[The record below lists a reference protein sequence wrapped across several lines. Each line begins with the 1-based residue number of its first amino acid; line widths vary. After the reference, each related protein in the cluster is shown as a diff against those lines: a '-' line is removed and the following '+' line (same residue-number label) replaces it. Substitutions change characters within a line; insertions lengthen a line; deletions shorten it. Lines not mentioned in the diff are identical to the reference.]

1 MRSALLLLVS
11 NATRVYQRDDDD
23 DDEGDSLLALTE
35 RGEDALREKLNSVAR
50 LCESSA
56 RMKAKVK
63 EFASSRNDY
72 HAGKE
77 NFLFEDGRGEE
88 TEIAAVSW
96 FPPVVAA
103 VDKKEDDAGPGLVPW
118 TKACSSSL
126 SSSSSSASSND
137 ASVGERLRLTQSK
150 RSMRAK
156 KTAEDLFNEEV
167 QTPTKKKETGGGKRV
182 GTRDGENEG
191 LLMTSLQR
199 RAATEA
205 MKLVDQVKRKELSAM
220 DIVCVVPIVVAN
232 DDDNDDENSALFDM
246 NDPNKWPKGLVLA
259 HGVVKRAK
267 EKLGGEKVR
276 VKIVPVYIVADE
288 EDEEDDRRKTSIDS
302 KASEKRTAREA
313 LINARLEH
321 VSNIWGFT
329 NTVVGSSHAEP
340 ITVSDASVMWRG
352 KLLLGGGL
360 KTKLSSSAK
369 NKNKSKNNSGKYKIH
384 DRCIATV
391 EVSRECL
398 QCIMPFLPMEE
409 TSLDIV
415 DNDEEVNEERNG
427 AAKAI
432 SKKTSVAKK
441 ATATTTTTTTT
452 KNKKSNYISRK
463 NEGGKDED
471 DEETVLKINDIVL
484 MSAIDAIDI
493 DSSEAPKHVSFSP
506 YPPSE
511 SDVNNFALNWMSAY
525 ASFCAKK
532 HDEGVPG
539 ECPVLL
545 CSIATAMPMVVASDK
560 NGSVGTK
567 EKGGKAAALL
577 KHTNKYFPVQSRD
590 ERVFVLAPVF
600 SKTKTTTS
608 VTFRLVKLVDPRSAL
623 ERRVLFESGSG
634 DGRMDCYSSQAA
646 PLALPGSDN
655 RRLSA
660 EEERVDEALKTVA
673 RMVVARGRGGKGEDG
688 PDESKSNEASNEDET
703 FTKIS
708 GVIDDYF
715 AKRARCRG
723 GKASEEDE
731 SMREYCIAWMRFLY
745 SSKKDASAITI
756 TPSTNVLSSTRHHQ
770 LSTKSNGE
778 KRNDEE
784 AERNEWRRFY
794 DALEKSSK
802 ETADDI
808 RHDVSLVRVLHS
820 AAMDCE
826 RKLENSETVSRLLRS
841 RTPSTVY
848 NNASLKRGAGGKGDG
863 EKRKKTGEKKGA
875 AATKKAKK
883 NTTTTTATL
892 KTTTTATACKD
903 VSDKLVKLR
912 GGVGGVVAGGL
923 KIHATYANNPTT
935 TNATNSS
942 AEEMRKRKLKAA
954 TMAHNTTT
962 IASGMRYSRSNGP
975 SNGSVLVAAATM
987 STDEASLEAWK
998 YGMHR
1003 TAANAQGPTS
1013 FSGLGL
1019 NNNNNTNTASLSQ
1032 QRPSESGAGSGAI
1045 GARGTIMCP
1054 NCNADLKV
1062 SGGMKFCCFCGGTL
1076 H

>member
-1 MRSALLLLVS
+1 MRSAMLLLVS

-23 DDEGDSLLALTE
+23 SLLALLTE
-35 RGEDALREKLNSVAR
+35 RGEDALREKLNAVAR

-63 EFASSRNDY
+63 ECIASSSRN
-72 HAGKE
+72 E
-77 NFLFEDGRGEE
+77 QNFPLFEDGRGGEE
-88 TEIAAVSW
+88 TEIFAAVSW

-103 VDKKEDDAGPGLVPW
+103 AAVDKKEDDGGPGLVPW

-126 SSSSSSASSND
+126 SLSSSSASSND
-137 ASVGERLRLTQSK
+137 ASVGERLRLTRSK

-167 QTPTKKKETGGGKRV
+167 QTPTKKKKTGGGKRV

-191 LLMTSLQR
+191 VLMTSLQR

-220 DIVCVVPIVVAN
+220 DIVCVVPIVLAN
-232 DDDNDDENSALFDM
+232 DDDDESGALFDM
-246 NDPNKWPKGLVLA
+246 NDPNKWPKSLVLA

-329 NTVVGSSHAEP
+329 NTVVGSSRAEP
-340 ITVSDASVMWRG
+340 VTVSDASVMWRG

-369 NKNKSKNNSGKYKIH
+369 NKNKSKNNSGKYKTH

-415 DNDEEVNEERNG
+415 DNGEEVNEERNG
-427 AAKAI
+427 ETKAI
-432 SKKTSVAKK
+432 SKKTSVSKK
-441 ATATTTTTTTT
+441 ATTTTTTTTT

-463 NEGGKDED
+463 NEGGKDDD

-511 SDVNNFALNWMSAY
+511 SDVNNFASNWMSAY

-560 NGSVGTK
+560 NGSFGTK

-600 SKTKTTTS
+600 SKTKKTTS

-634 DGRMDCYSSQAA
+634 DGRMDYYSSQAA
-646 PLALPGSDN
+646 PLALPGSNN

-688 PDESKSNEASNEDET
+688 PDDSKSNEASNEDET
-703 FTKIS
+703 FAKIS

-745 SSKKDASAITI
+745 LSKKDASAITI

-848 NNASLKRGAGGKGDG
+848 NNASLKRGAGGNDDG
-863 EKRKKTGEKKGA
+863 KKRKKTGEKKGA

-892 KTTTTATACKD
+892 KTTTTATASKD
-903 VSDKLVKLR
+903 ASDKPVKLR
-912 GGVGGVVAGGL
+912 VGGGGGGVVAGGL

-935 TNATNSS
+935 TNTTNSS

-962 IASGMRYSRSNGP
+962 IASGMRYNRSNGP

>member
-1 MRSALLLLVS
+1 MRSAMLLLVS
-11 NATRVYQRDDDD
+11 NATRVYD
-23 DDEGDSLLALTE
+23 DDEGDDEGNSSLTE

-63 EFASSRNDY
+63 EFIIASSSRN
-72 HAGKE
+72 E
-77 NFLFEDGRGEE
+77 QNFLFDEDGRGEE
-88 TEIAAVSW
+88 TEIFAAVSW
-96 FPPVVAA
+96 FPPVV
-103 VDKKEDDAGPGLVPW
+103 DKKEDDGGPGLVPW

-126 SSSSSSASSND
+126 SLSSSSASSND
-137 ASVGERLRLTQSK
+137 ASVGERLRLTRSK

-167 QTPTKKKETGGGKRV
+167 QTPTKKKKTGGGKRV

-191 LLMTSLQR
+191 VLMTSLQR

-220 DIVCVVPIVVAN
+220 DIVCVVPIVLAN
-232 DDDNDDENSALFDM
+232 DDDDDDDANGALFDM
-246 NDPNKWPKGLVLA
+246 NDPNKWPKSLVLA

-329 NTVVGSSHAEP
+329 NTVVGSSRAEP
-340 ITVSDASVMWRG
+340 VTVSDASVMWRG

-369 NKNKSKNNSGKYKIH
+369 NKNKSKNNSGKYKTH

-415 DNDEEVNEERNG
+415 DNGEEVNEERNG
-427 AAKAI
+427 ETKAI
-432 SKKTSVAKK
+432 SKKTSVSKK
-441 ATATTTTTTTT
+441 TTTTTTTMTT

-471 DEETVLKINDIVL
+471 EEETVLKINDIVL

-511 SDVNNFALNWMSAY
+511 SDVNNFASNWMSAY

-545 CSIATAMPMVVASDK
+545 CSFAKAMPMVVASDK

-623 ERRVLFESGSG
+623 ERRVLFESGNG
-634 DGRMDCYSSQAA
+634 DGSMDCYSSQAA
-646 PLALPGSDN
+646 PLALPGSNN

-688 PDESKSNEASNEDET
+688 SDDSKSNEASNEDET

-715 AKRARCRG
+715 AKRTRCRG

-745 SSKKDASAITI
+745 LSKKDASAITI

-848 NNASLKRGAGGKGDG
+848 NNASLKRGAGGNEDG
-863 EKRKKTGEKKGA
+863 KKRKKTGEKKGA

-892 KTTTTATACKD
+892 KTTTTATASKD
-903 VSDKLVKLR
+903 VSDKLAKLR

-923 KIHATYANNPTT
+923 KKHATYANNPTT
-935 TNATNSS
+935 TNTTNSS

-962 IASGMRYSRSNGP
+962 IASGMRYNRSNGP

>member
-1 MRSALLLLVS
+1 MRSAMLLLVS
-11 NATRVYQRDDDD
+11 NATRVYDD
-23 DDEGDSLLALTE
+23 DDEGDDEGNSLLTE

-63 EFASSRNDY
+63 ECIASSSRN
-72 HAGKE
+72 E
-77 NFLFEDGRGEE
+77 QNFPLFEDHGRGEE
-88 TEIAAVSW
+88 TEIFAAVSW

-103 VDKKEDDAGPGLVPW
+103 AAVDKKEDDGGPGLVPW
-118 TKACSSSL
+118 TKACSSSSL
-126 SSSSSSASSND
+126 SLSSSSSASSND
-137 ASVGERLRLTQSK
+137 ATVGERLRLTRSK

-167 QTPTKKKETGGGKRV
+167 QTPTKKKKTGGGKRV

-191 LLMTSLQR
+191 VLMTSLQR

-220 DIVCVVPIVVAN
+220 DIVCVVPIVLAN
-232 DDDNDDENSALFDM
+232 DDDDANGALFDM
-246 NDPNKWPKGLVLA
+246 NDPNKWPKSLVLA

-302 KASEKRTAREA
+302 KASEKRTTREA

-340 ITVSDASVMWRG
+340 VTVSDASVMWRG

-369 NKNKSKNNSGKYKIH
+369 NKNKSKNNSGKYKTH

-415 DNDEEVNEERNG
+415 DNGEEVNEERNG
-427 AAKAI
+427 ETKAI
-432 SKKTSVAKK
+432 SKKTSASKK
-441 ATATTTTTTTT
+441 ATTTTTTT

-471 DEETVLKINDIVL
+471 EEETVLKINDIVL

-511 SDVNNFALNWMSAY
+511 SDVNNFASNWMSAY

-545 CSIATAMPMVVASDK
+545 CSFATAMPMVVASDK
-560 NGSVGTK
+560 NGSFGTK

-623 ERRVLFESGSG
+623 ERRVLFESGIG
-634 DGRMDCYSSQAA
+634 DG
-646 PLALPGSDN
+646 
-655 RRLSA
+655 
-660 EEERVDEALKTVA
+660 
-673 RMVVARGRGGKGEDG
+673 
-688 PDESKSNEASNEDET
+688 
-703 FTKIS
+703 
-708 GVIDDYF
+708 
-715 AKRARCRG
+715 
-723 GKASEEDE
+723 
-731 SMREYCIAWMRFLY
+731 
-745 SSKKDASAITI
+745 
-756 TPSTNVLSSTRHHQ
+756 
-770 LSTKSNGE
+770 
-778 KRNDEE
+778 
-784 AERNEWRRFY
+784 
-794 DALEKSSK
+794 
-802 ETADDI
+802 
-808 RHDVSLVRVLHS
+808 
-820 AAMDCE
+820 
-826 RKLENSETVSRLLRS
+826 
-841 RTPSTVY
+841 
-848 NNASLKRGAGGKGDG
+848 
-863 EKRKKTGEKKGA
+863 
-875 AATKKAKK
+875 
-883 NTTTTTATL
+883 
-892 KTTTTATACKD
+892 
-903 VSDKLVKLR
+903 
-912 GGVGGVVAGGL
+912 
-923 KIHATYANNPTT
+923 
-935 TNATNSS
+935 
-942 AEEMRKRKLKAA
+942 
-954 TMAHNTTT
+954 
-962 IASGMRYSRSNGP
+962 
-975 SNGSVLVAAATM
+975 
-987 STDEASLEAWK
+987 
-998 YGMHR
+998 
-1003 TAANAQGPTS
+1003 
-1013 FSGLGL
+1013 
-1019 NNNNNTNTASLSQ
+1019 
-1032 QRPSESGAGSGAI
+1032 
-1045 GARGTIMCP
+1045 
-1054 NCNADLKV
+1054 
-1062 SGGMKFCCFCGGTL
+1062 
-1076 H
+1076 